1 MLDKVQKLRNQNKGI
16 KDLIVFIVVAAVL
29 IVLCN
34 TFVGRQIYV
43 LGSSMEDTLHDNDSV
58 IVEKLS
64 YYTNEPER
72 FDVIVFKPQ
81 QKDITDY
88 YIKRIIGLPGEMVK
102 IDGDQ
107 IYINGKVLEER
118 FGKEPITDPGRCV
131 EEVRL
136 GEDEYFVLGDNRS
149 VSKDSRFIEVGNVR
163 RSAIVGKVWAKI
175 WPLNEMGFFDHKKE
189 QNEIVGE
196 EE

>member
-1 MLDKVQKLRNQNKGI
+1 MQKLRKQSKSI
-16 KDLIVFIVVAAVL
+16 KDLIIFIVVAAVL
-29 IVLCN
+29 IVICN
-34 TFVGRQIYV
+34 TFIGRQIYV

-64 YYTNEPER
+64 YYTHEPER

-88 YIKRIIGLPGEMVK
+88 YIKRIIGLPGETVM
-102 IDGDQ
+102 IENDR
-107 IYINGKVLEER
+107 IYINGKVLEEN
-118 FGKEPITDPGRCV
+118 FGRESMKDPGRCV
-131 EEVRL
+131 EEIKL
-136 GEDEYFVLGDNRS
+136 DEDEYFVLGDNRN
-149 VSKDSRFIEVGNVR
+149 VSKDSRFIEVGNVK

-175 WPLNEMGFFDHKKE
+175 WPFHEAGMFDHKKE
-189 QNEIVGE
+189 QNKIVIE